1 MWKKLKCPARGKWIN
16 KLKHMHK
23 LEYYTAI
30 ERNELLIHAKTKWL
44 SKIHVK
50 QKLPNTQVYSIWHKI
65 ISFI

>member
-50 QKLPNTQVYSIWHKI
+50 QKLPNT
-65 ISFI
+65 